1 MKGFVLGVIFT
12 LLALAAGGF
21 AYIWMGL
28 ADVRADQPSSQL
40 ESYVVSTAVHSSIR
54 HNAPELRS
62 PVPPTDV
69 NLITGGR
76 MYVEQCARCH
86 GAPSAEPK
94 DASAPPLHTMASD
107 FTESQIFWVAKHGIR
122 WAGMPANGLSEDDED
137 IWALAGYIRRSNRLP
152 QHVKEEL
159 AKASASVGN

>member
-1 MKGFVLGVIFT
+1 
-12 LLALAAGGF
+12 
-21 AYIWMGL
+21 
-28 ADVRADQPSSQL
+28 
-40 ESYVVSTAVHSSIR
+40 
-54 HNAPELRS
+54 
-62 PVPPTDV
+62 
-69 NLITGGR
+69 